1 MASRPRVAVVGAG
14 VGGLVAAMVLAAR
27 GVETLVV
34 EAGDAPGGKLRA
46 VEVLGQSI
54 DVGPTVF
61 TLRDVFDGL
70 FAECGGVLDEHLT
83 LARAERLARH
93 FWTDGSQLDLFP
105 DVEANVAAI
114 EAFAGAR
121 EAEGYRVFAARAAKI
136 RNTLDA
142 PFMRASRPS
151 LWALN
156 RRIGLRRWRDILAIS
171 PYRSLWG
178 ALGSHF
184 RDPRLRQLFAR
195 YSTYCGSSPFAAPAT
210 LMLVSDVEREGVWFV
225 EGGMIRL
232 AQALAGFA
240 ETLGARFL
248 YGASVERILVE
259 SGRACGVVTS
269 DGERFDADAVLF
281 NGDVS
286 ALPRLGPEAGRAAN
300 PIPEGRRSLSAV
312 TFAGVGAID
321 ASLIHHNVFF
331 GDDYAGEFDA
341 IFKRGR
347 TPARPTV
354 YVCASDRDSGAVGGS
369 ERLFCLVNAPPDG
382 PRSLGAGEIE
392 ECEMAAMDI
401 MRACGARLTWT
412 ERVVTSPAQFATRF
426 PATGGSLYGVATHG
440 WRASFL
446 RPGARSRLPGLYLA
460 GGGIHPGPG
469 VPMAALSGRQ
479 AALATLADL
488 APKRLA
494 DPVSTRRSRP
504 AAMSGGTSTPLAT
517 TENKD

>member
-1 MASRPRVAVVGAG
+1 VVVVGAG

-27 GVETLVV
+27 GVETLVL
-34 EAGDAPGGKLRA
+34 EAGGAPGGKLRA
-46 VEVLGQSI
+46 VDVLGRSI

-61 TLRDVFDGL
+61 TLRDVFDAL
-70 FAECGGVLDEHLT
+70 FEDCGGALDDHLRLT
-83 LARAERLARH
+83 RAERLARH

-114 EAFAGAR
+114 RDFAGPR
-121 EAEGYRVFAARAAKI
+121 EAEGYRAFAARASRI
-136 RNTLDA
+136 RKTLEPA
-142 PFMRASRPS
+142 FMRASRPS
-151 LWALN
+151 LWTLN

-171 PYRSLWG
+171 PYKSLWG

-195 YSTYCGSSPFAAPAT
+195 YSTYCGSSPFLSPAT

-232 AQALAGFA
+232 AQALAGFG
-240 ETLGARFL
+240 ESLGARYQ
-248 YGASVERILVE
+248 YGARVERVVVE
-259 SGRACGVVTS
+259 NGRAKGVVTAA
-269 DGERFDADAVLF
+269 GETFDADAIVF

-286 ALPRLGPEAGRAAN
+286 ALALLGPEAGAAAR
-300 PIPEGRRSLSAV
+300 PTPVRRRSLSAV

-341 IFKRGR
+341 ISRGR

-354 YVCASDRDSGAVGGS
+354 YVCAGDRDSGFAGGS
-369 ERLFCLVNAPPDG
+369 EKLFCLVNAPPEG
-382 PRSLGAGEIE
+382 RGSLGALEIE
-392 ECEMAAMDI
+392 ECERAAMEI
-401 MRACGARLTWT
+401 LRACGARLAWT
-412 ERVVTSPAQFATRF
+412 ERVVTTPAQFAARF
-426 PATGGSLYGVATHG
+426 PETGGSLYGLATHG

-479 AALATLADL
+479 AALATIADL
-488 APKRLA
+488 ASMGLA
-494 DPVSTRRSRP
+494 PASTRPSRP
-504 AAMSGGTSTPLAT
+504 AAMSGGMSTPLAT
-517 TENKD
+517 TENRD